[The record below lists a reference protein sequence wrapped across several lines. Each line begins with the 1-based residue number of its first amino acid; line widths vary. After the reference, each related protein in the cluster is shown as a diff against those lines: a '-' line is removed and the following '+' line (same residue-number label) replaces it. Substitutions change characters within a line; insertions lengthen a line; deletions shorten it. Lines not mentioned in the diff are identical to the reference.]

1 MPARVSQR
9 ATPLPAAPARTGSV
23 LAGRSWST
31 LHQSLFVRL
40 VAAFLIVALTA
51 IGLLV
56 AVLSQQEAAALTADA
71 SLSSENVARAA
82 TSKLETWFAARNTD
96 INDYALFL
104 AGDINNPAIL
114 QPKLAYLTHPH
125 PDDTYDL
132 VEVTD
137 PSGKVLT
144 ASSDQLKLDVG
155 SLEWFNAATRDY
167 VLSAPKLDHG
177 RILWLAGAP
186 LLDAS
191 GRLAGVLVVNLNLTQ
206 LGTQLSNLDLDLR
219 VPSALQVIDVNHQLI
234 YSSSMGQVKDA
245 AAMLAAGALRT
256 KVDTEPVRRALAG
269 GIGTVRYADSAGRDR
284 LAGYDTVNVLGW
296 AVVEEESAADA
307 LRPVNDQYRLGLLLG
322 LGVALV
328 ALVVGLV
335 LARFVVRPV
344 AALSDAAEQVGSGR
358 LDARVTPSGSA
369 EVRRLGHAFNAMAA
383 RLEASTNRMRAVSQ
397 EMTTTSG
404 DLSEASTQMVA
415 TTTEQS
421 AAATETSTSMEE
433 LARAAASIA
442 ETMEQAAGQAEQ
454 TAEYLRETRAA
465 IDDSS
470 QGAGALGQRV
480 GEINA
485 LLELINEIADQT
497 NMLSLNAAI
506 EAARAGEAGRGF
518 SVVAEEVRRLAERS
532 RASSADIGQII
543 SSTQTEA
550 AAMVMAMEKSSK
562 HVHRSLE
569 LMEQVAEG
577 THQVREITQQ
587 QRTATEQVVE
597 AIEQVTIGSQ
607 EVTETARKVADAA
620 GRQAGS
626 ADELMSA
633 AEMLPEG

>member
-1 MPARVSQR
+1 VSQR
-9 ATPLPAAPARTGSV
+9 ATPLPSTPARTASV
-23 LAGRSWST
+23 AGGRSWTT

-40 VAAFLIVALTA
+40 VAAFLLVALAA

-56 AVLSQQEAAALTADA
+56 AVLSQQEAAALSSDA
-71 SLSSENVARAA
+71 ALSSENVARAA

-96 INDYALFL
+96 VNDYALFL
-104 AGDINNPAIL
+104 AGDVNNPATL
-114 QPKLAYLTHPH
+114 QPKLAYLAHPH

-137 PSGKVLT
+137 PSGKVLS

-155 SLEWFNAATRDY
+155 SLEWFSAATRDY
-167 VLSAPKLDHG
+167 VLSAPRLDHG
-177 RILWLAGAP
+177 RVLWLAAGP

-191 GRLAGVLVVNLNLTQ
+191 GRLAGVLVLNLNLTQ
-206 LGTQLSNLDLDLR
+206 LGTLLSNLDLDLR
-219 VPSALQVIDVNHQLI
+219 VPSVLHVIDPNHQLI
-234 YSSSMGQVKDA
+234 YSSSMGQVKDG
-245 AAMLAAGALRT
+245 AAMLAAGSLRT
-256 KVDTEPVRRALAG
+256 KVDSEPVRRALAG

-322 LGVALV
+322 LGAAVVALV
-328 ALVVGLV
+328 AGLV

-344 AALSDAAEQVGSGR
+344 AALSAAAELVGAGR

-383 RLEASTNRMRAVSQ
+383 RLEASTGRMRAVSQ
-397 EMTTTSG
+397 EMTSTSA

-480 GEINA
+480 SEINS

-532 RASSADIGQII
+532 KASSADIGQII

-587 QRTATEQVVE
+587 QRSATGQVVE
-597 AIEQVTIGSQ
+597 AIEQVTVGSQ
-607 EVTETARKVADAA
+607 EVSATARKVADAA

-626 ADELMSA
+626 AEELMSA